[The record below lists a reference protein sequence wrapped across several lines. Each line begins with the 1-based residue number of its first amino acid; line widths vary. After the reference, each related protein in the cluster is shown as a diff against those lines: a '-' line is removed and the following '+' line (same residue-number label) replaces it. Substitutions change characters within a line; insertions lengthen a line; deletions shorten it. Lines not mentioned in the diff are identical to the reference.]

1 MVLRRANQISRAAV
15 VRLWHRAAL
24 GLYEYLCRKKL

>member
-1 MVLRRANQISRAAV
+1 MGSTPSQISRAAV

-24 GLYEYLCRKKL
+24 GLYEYLCRKRL